1 MNKTILIIDD
11 DDVLRR
17 TLAHGLRNEEF
28 EVLTASSSEEGA
40 EILKR
45 ISVDAVILDRMM
57 TGQDGLSFLKS
68 LRTSGNKTPV
78 IMLTAMTGAENA
90 IDGLSGG
97 ADDYLAKPFQL
108 KELILR
114 LNNIIRKNA
123 LPDETKLPKGL
134 IFVDDEFF
142 IKKDDTSAPK
152 ILALS
157 GEEKKLLQN
166 LTNPVG
172 NIASASPMVA
182 KRLRSKL
189 NVVLS
194 NIDIITVRGRG
205 YKIISNIP
213 VSAVEQNKD

>member
-97 ADDYLAKPFQL
+97 ADDYLSKPFQL

-142 IKKDDTSAPK
+142 IRKDDTSAPK